1 VKVLVKSAGRLTSPR
16 FELDRNLRRS
26 NRRLDDVEM
35 SLGGGWGGGLNRG
48 ERHSPLIPRA
58 RVRNGLRNRTL
69 SLL

>member
-35 SLGGGWGGGLNRG
+35 SLGGGGVGG
-48 ERHSPLIPRA
+48 
-58 RVRNGLRNRTL
+58 
-69 SLL
+69 